1 MMDINNFEDML
12 FGLTTPT
19 DCPDYP
25 GSEISEDDMLDD
37 QEDDDSILWGSQEST
52 LLTPVGTDYKP
63 EEVIRDD
70 GINAQDREQ
79 TRTSTAI
86 VRAAR
91 DRFWVIARIEAM
103 LERLVDGLLDESE
116 SLTISLKSR
125 SGLCRRR
132 ANAVG
137 DVGQTPKPKQRDINF
152 PGATVQEAW
161 TFS

>member
-1 MMDINNFEDML
+1 MMKVDNLEDML

-25 GSEISEDDMLDD
+25 GSEISEDVMLDD
-37 QEDDDSILWGSQEST
+37 QEDDDSILWESQESP
-52 LLTPVGTDYKP
+52 LLTPVGTDYLP
-63 EEVIRDD
+63 EEYISDD
-70 GINAQDREQ
+70 GTNAQDREQ
-79 TRTSTAI
+79 TRPSTAV

-103 LERLVDGLLDESE
+103 LERLVDGLLNERE

-125 SGLCRRR
+125 SGLSRRC

-137 DVGQTPKPKQRDINF
+137 DVGQAPKAKQRDINF

-161 TFS
+161 NFS